1 MAMKKQNEKL
11 ANATRTFTKDSKVK
25 VDTNHS
31 KYTNAEGYLVGG
43 VDIEMSKPNETQIQE
58 VQGQGSILPEKKRS
72 AKWY

>member
-1 MAMKKQNEKL
+1 MVMKKQNEKL
-11 ANATRTFTKDSKVK
+11 ANAKRTFTKDSKAK
-25 VDTNHS
+25 VDVNHS

-43 VDIEMSKPNETQIQE
+43 VEIETTNPAETQTQE